1 MNLRDPQRADAL
13 AGEYVLGTLRG
24 RARARFERLVRTER
38 GLADAV
44 RGWEER
50 LLPLAESLPPV
61 TPPASVWTVI
71 LARIQGSGTKAT
83 RTSRLA
89 GMEWW
94 RGLAL
99 SSLAVAIAL
108 AVVLLAPG
116 PEQPQGSLVVVLAGQ
131 DAKPVLIAT
140 TDRNSRYLT
149 VAAIAPIALPGDRAL
164 ELWLLPE
171 HGNPRSLGL
180 VSALAPAGIAHVALP
195 GKAGEALHNIPA
207 LAVSLE
213 PKGGSPTGLPTGPVL
228 YSGPV
233 RQLD

>member
-1 MNLRDPQRADAL
+1 VNLNRPERADAL
-13 AGEYVLGTLRG
+13 AAEYVLGTLRG
-24 RARARFERLVRTER
+24 RARTRFEKLARTER

-61 TPPASVWTVI
+61 TPPARVWRAIRARLHATASPPT
-71 LARIQGSGTKAT
+71 LAA
-83 RTSRLA
+83 RL
-89 GMEWW
+89 GVGWW
-94 RGLAL
+94 RSLAL
-99 SSLAVAIAL
+99 ASLAVAVAL
-108 AVVLLAPG
+108 AVVLLIPE
-116 PEQPQGSLVVVLAGQ
+116 PEQPAGSMVAVLAGP
-131 DAKPVLIAT
+131 DAKPALVAT

-149 VAAIAPIALPGDRAL
+149 LAAIGPLTLPADRAL

-180 VSALAPAGIAHVALP
+180 VSAVGAAGAARIALP
-195 GKAGEALHNIPA
+195 DKAGQALHNIPA

-213 PKGGSPTGLPTGPVL
+213 PRGGSPTGLPTGPVL

>member
-1 MNLRDPQRADAL
+1 MNLNQPERAEAL
-13 AGEYVLGTLRG
+13 AAEYVLGTLRG
-24 RARARFERLVRTER
+24 RARARFEKLARTER

-44 RGWEER
+44 RAWEER

-61 TPPASVWTVI
+61 TPPARVWSAI
-71 LARIQGSGTKAT
+71 RARIHAT
-83 RTSRLA
+83 ASPPTLAARLGGVA
-89 GMEWW
+89 WW

-99 SSLAVAIAL
+99 ASLAVAVAL
-108 AVVLLAPG
+108 AAVLLTPA
-116 PEQPQGSLVVVLAGQ
+116 PEQPTGSLVVVLAGQ
-131 DAKPVLIAT
+131 DAKPALVAT

-149 VAAIAPIALPGDRAL
+149 LAAIVPVALPADRAL

-180 VSALAPAGIAHVALP
+180 VSAVAPAGIARIALP
-195 GKAGEALHNIPA
+195 GKAEQALHNIPT

-213 PKGGSPTGLPTGPVL
+213 PLGGSPTGLPTGPVL